1 MDAGGVEVRVQ
12 WEPRSFANE
21 RGIYIQYEPEHYDAL
36 LDRKAE
42 ALQAQFR
49 ASGFLPSG
57 VAVEVCRSAS
67 EHYRSRCKF
76 GIAEVQGEL
85 CYVMWEFCMPEA
97 DRVYFKQFPLAT
109 DAVNSLMLRLLD
121 ELPGLPQLRENL
133 VRAHFLCATTGDA
146 IVTLLYSAPLRED
159 WPGLAA
165 QLGERLQCSV
175 MARSREEGTSPNP
188 RFWKPT
194 ATVGRS
200 YVSEAYTLRDGRCLR
215 YRQPEGSFSNPNASV
230 CIGTLDWL
238 CSVVAAIDG
247 AKEASFLELYCGNGN
262 HTVALAPYFK
272 EVVGVEL
279 DPALVEA
286 ANENLASNGVANAR
300 VYCLP
305 SGRYCSKMLHA
316 RKSRG
321 KRLRQEQGR
330 HKRDAQRAQRAAEG
344 GTAGAVAEA
353 TAGAAPEACDR
364 VDTESSGAAEERDEA
379 QAADPQPDSQGG
391 MEELM
396 ARRFSTVLVDPPR
409 SGLDA
414 VTLRFLKSHHN
425 ILYISCNPEALQRD
439 LAGLCRTHQVDRFC
453 VFDHFPYTKHAECGV
468 YLRRRPR
475 PQQQQGDPRPA

>member
-1 MDAGGVEVRVQ
+1 MCPILAVPRVGGGGDGRGGVEVRVQ

-200 YVSEAYTLRDGRCLR
+200 YVSEAYTLRDGR
-215 YRQPEGSFSNPNASV
+215 
-230 CIGTLDWL
+230 
-238 CSVVAAIDG
+238 VVAAIDG

-262 HTVALAPYFK
+262 HTV
-272 EVVGVEL
+272 
-279 DPALVEA
+279 
-286 ANENLASNGVANAR
+286 
-300 VYCLP
+300 
-305 SGRYCSKMLHA
+305 
-316 RKSRG
+316 
-321 KRLRQEQGR
+321 
-330 HKRDAQRAQRAAEG
+330 
-344 GTAGAVAEA
+344 
-353 TAGAAPEACDR
+353 
-364 VDTESSGAAEERDEA
+364 
-379 QAADPQPDSQGG
+379 
-391 MEELM
+391 
-396 ARRFSTVLVDPPR
+396 
-409 SGLDA
+409 
-414 VTLRFLKSHHN
+414 
-425 ILYISCNPEALQRD
+425 
-439 LAGLCRTHQVDRFC
+439 
-453 VFDHFPYTKHAECGV
+453 
-468 YLRRRPR
+468 
-475 PQQQQGDPRPA
+475 